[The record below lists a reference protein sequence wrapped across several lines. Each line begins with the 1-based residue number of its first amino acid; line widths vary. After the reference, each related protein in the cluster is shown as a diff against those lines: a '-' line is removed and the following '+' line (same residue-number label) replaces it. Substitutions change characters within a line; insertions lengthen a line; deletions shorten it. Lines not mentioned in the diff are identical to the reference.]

1 MTLKDI
7 AKQAGVSVSTVSR
20 ILNDKDTKSASAEV
34 RKRVWE
40 IIRDT
45 SYVPNTN
52 ARDLRN
58 TSSVKALNSKTPE
71 KKYFGCVY
79 ARSSDSNDPFF
90 AELAK
95 AIEYEA
101 YKKGYIL
108 KLSLYANELN
118 EKSFLAAVKN
128 QDISGFA
135 ILGRFENDYADGI
148 MSKQRNVV
156 YVGLNPMD
164 TNNDTIFCD
173 GHKAAVLA
181 VESLFDMGHT
191 EIAYIGETIKEN
203 RFAGYKEVISA
214 LGSDFN
220 RQLVVDSKQT
230 LEGGYQGAE
239 KLCSR
244 NVSFSAIFC
253 ANDSTAMGCIKY
265 LRETKAK
272 IPEQISVISIDDIEM
287 SRYFMPMLTTIHIPI
302 DELGKQAAKMLIDR
316 IEKGHY
322 LPVRLELPF
331 SLMKRDSCAPK
342 GRNTK

>member
-7 AKQAGVSVSTVSR
+7 ANLAGVSVSTVSR
-20 ILNDKDTKSASAEV
+20 ILNDKDTKSASEQV

-45 SYVPNTN
+45 GYVPDSN
-52 ARDLRN
+52 ARNLRN
-58 TSSVKALNSKTPE
+58 SSSAKAQSAKKPE
-71 KKYFGCVY
+71 KKYFACVY

-101 YKKGYIL
+101 YRKGYIL

-135 ILGRFENDYADGI
+135 VLGRFANDYASSI
-148 MSKQRNVV
+148 MSQQRNVV
-156 YVGLNPMD
+156 YVGLNPVD
-164 TNNDTIFCD
+164 TNNDMIFCD

-181 VESLFDMGHT
+181 VESLFDMGHKD
-191 EIAYIGETIKEN
+191 IAYIGETTKEN
-203 RFAGYKEVISA
+203 RFAGYKEVIAA
-214 LGSDFN
+214 LGSEFN
-220 RQLVVDSKQT
+220 RQLVVDSKQS

-244 NVSFSAIFC
+244 NVGFSAIFC

-265 LRETKAK
+265 LRERK
-272 IPEQISVISIDDIEM
+272 IKVPEQVSVISIDDIEM
-287 SRYFMPMLTTIHIPI
+287 SRYFTPMLTTIHIPI
-302 DELGKQAAKMLIDR
+302 DELGKQAAKMLIDC

-342 GRNTK
+342 GRNT